1 MLDTEL
7 AATFLAEAKGNV
19 SRIVLFSQELDERN
33 RKKEQ
38 ADEMRTGGSLRT
50 SYKSSSS
57 SSGFRETTFYRVYA
71 NELLLEHFQ
80 RVSQLIVQRLCLFGR
95 LFLSVIRSCI
105 YRKSI
110 ESRRPGAIVRDS
122 LKSRRDT
129 FV

>member
-1 MLDTEL
+1 MLDTVL

-38 ADEMRTGGSLRT
+38 ADEMRTGESLRT

-57 SSGFRETTFYRVYA
+57 SSGFCETAFYRVYA

-80 RVSQLIVQRLCLFGR
+80 RVS
-95 LFLSVIRSCI
+95 
-105 YRKSI
+105 
-110 ESRRPGAIVRDS
+110 
-122 LKSRRDT
+122 
-129 FV
+129 